1 MRALGSAVLAVAIAL
16 IAAVPTF
23 AHPSSRSAPSR
34 REARRVAR
42 DAWHAVSGWPSRV
55 TRVGPLRGE
64 DRRRVR
70 GRVYVDCGIERC
82 VMPARAVV
90 RYLPQDGASVAVVV
104 RLLPGRFRRCR
115 PADRCDQFLD

>member
-1 MRALGSAVLAVAIAL
+1 MRALSSAVLAVAIAL

-104 RLLPGRFRRCR
+104 RLLSGRFRRCR

>member
-1 MRALGSAVLAVAIAL
+1 
-16 IAAVPTF
+16 
-23 AHPSSRSAPSR
+23 
-34 REARRVAR
+34 
-42 DAWHAVSGWPSRV
+42 V

>member
-104 RLLPGRFRRCR
+104 RLLSGRFRRCR